1 MSTAVASAM
10 DESRPGLEHLP
21 SNTIQQSTNSN
32 RATLP
37 DDMQHLSLST
47 AAATA
52 LPPSSPAAPNMTS
65 PEYGGSSS
73 SSGLTHLTRSP
84 LRRAP
89 SSTSL
94 GGSDRSTT
102 PTLHKRASLSSLQ
115 GSGGGTPPRSPASR
129 RTSSHLAS
137 STGPGLSVRSHLP
150 PPAEESQPPSATAAS
165 VAHDFFEQELN
176 IHRSGAGKAEEAQ
189 TIVVL
194 QDDCYGHRFSRPRT
208 SKANLNLIVERPERM
223 HASILG
229 LATAYVRLGGRH
241 AEAHAPPHPQKHP
254 STLPSVPFKIHKT
267 ARRLSLRSPAAVAI
281 HGAKWMNELSAM
293 CDAAESKLALSG
305 KELSRPSTIDQTNGK
320 TQTDKSKLHEG
331 DLYLCSGSL
340 NALEGALGGVCE
352 GIDAVFQNR
361 GPKRAF
367 VCIRPPGHH
376 CSADMPSGFCWLN
389 NIHVGIGHAA
399 LTHGLTHAAIIDF
412 DLHHGDGSQF
422 ITWAHNSRVS
432 SMPKNT
438 SITKKTAI
446 GYFSLHDINSYP
458 CEMGDEEK
466 VRNASL
472 CIENAHGQNI
482 WNVHLQPWKT
492 EADFWQ
498 LYEERYSVILD
509 KARTFLRTHSDRLQ
523 QAPTHPT
530 PKAAIFLSAGFDA
543 SEWESAG
550 MQRHQVNVPTDFY
563 ARLTRDIVSI
573 AEEEG
578 LGVNGRIIS
587 VLEGGYSD
595 RALMS
600 GILSHLSGLAATPRT
615 SRLSTNAEGLG
626 HEMGRKLE
634 RLDLDHNSMHTPS
647 DPRREDVE
655 IFDSNWWSPN
665 HLEELEALTR
675 PPAPTVAPKKPRND
689 GRPTYTSATQSFT
702 AKIVS
707 PPQGRRSISGSGG
720 APHQQGIFPARV
732 PSPPPPEVNWATA
745 AYELSKLLIPSDRE
759 TRSCK
764 PEDLNAEASR
774 ARRDRYSSVGLPTD
788 APVVDPKRMQLRD
801 RKAKPPQ
808 YVSDD
813 ETKPLSRAT
822 RRKTIPDVSLLDV
835 ELSAASDH
843 ASAPQPSRP
852 ARRRSSV
859 ASNASSGTTERGS
872 EFSLGTT
879 NGTNIGREQLL
890 VKKARGAANPRQDAA
905 KVKAVRKQ
913 AAISRA
919 PSISSTG
926 SSLEN
931 QITGNHDIIK
941 TPLAVNVEMEN
952 EDVDQLASGMKRMS
966 IKLNVPPKHE
976 YEARD
981 TKVKAAPRGRP
992 AKPSAPKTTKPVSP
1006 TKSKPKPVKGSSP
1019 PKPISNESFVAQQ
1032 LPSPA
1037 LDSEPAQGTREPFLE
1052 PKLPEQLLQ
1061 PAAQIPPEQAHTC
1074 LVLPPEPPTTASAHN
1089 SIVGTPDDRSTYIPG
1104 QEQTNLEPP
1113 TVTPLSAM
1121 QQQHLSDLSLPGTP
1135 VTAKRTKQDLPVF
1148 TSTSPISF
1156 SKSNVITSNIDQTV
1170 YTNGYADQT
1179 AMAHSSTP
1187 FNGLPAVA
1195 GAIDGQMEIPSEP
1208 FSSPNSLAGM
1218 NAKQEPSDPG
1228 SIWDV
1233 PDTPKPCKP

>member
-1 MSTAVASAM
+1 M
-10 DESRPGLEHLP
+10 DESRPGFEHHP
-21 SNTIQQSTNSN
+21 SNTIQQSTNSD
-32 RATLP
+32 RATLLN
-37 DDMQHLSLST
+37 DMQHLSLST

-65 PEYGGSSS
+65 PEYGGNSS
-73 SSGLTHLTRSP
+73 SSGVTHLTRSP

-137 STGPGLSVRSHLP
+137 STGPGLAVRSHLP
-150 PPAEESQPPSATAAS
+150 PPAEESQPPPATAAS
-165 VAHDFFEQELN
+165 VAHDFFEKELN
-176 IHRSGAGKAEEAQ
+176 IHQSGVGKAEEAQ

-241 AEAHAPPHPQKHP
+241 AEGDSPPHPQKHP
-254 STLPSVPFKIHKT
+254 STLHSVPFKIHKT

-281 HGAKWMNELSAM
+281 HGTKWMNELSVM

-305 KELSRPSTIDQTNGK
+305 KELSRPSTVDQTNGK
-320 TQTDKSKLHEG
+320 TQMERSKLHEG

-352 GIDAVFQNR
+352 GIDAVFQDS

-412 DLHHGDGSQF
+412 DLHHGDGSQS

-492 EADFWQ
+492 EAEFWQ
-498 LYEERYSVILD
+498 LYEERYSVLLD
-509 KARTFLRTHSDRLQ
+509 KARTFLRTNSDRLQ
-523 QAPTHPT
+523 QAPTHPK

-573 AEEEG
+573 AEEEC
-578 LGVNGRIIS
+578 LGVDGRIIS
-587 VLEGGYSD
+587 VLEGGYTD

-600 GILSHLSGLAATPRT
+600 GVLSHVSGLAATPRT
-615 SRLSTNAEGLG
+615 SRLSTNANGLG
-626 HEMGRKLE
+626 HKMGRKLE
-634 RLDLDHNSMHTPS
+634 GLDLGHDSMHTQS

-655 IFDSNWWSPN
+655 SFDSNWWSPT

-675 PPAPTVAPKKPRND
+675 PPALTVAPKKLRND
-689 GRPTYTSATQSFT
+689 GRPTYTSATQSYT

-720 APHQQGIFPARV
+720 GPHQQGISPARV

-801 RKAKPPQ
+801 RKAKSSQ
-808 YVSDD
+808 YVSED
-813 ETKPLSRAT
+813 EATPLSRAT

-835 ELSAASDH
+835 ELSAAPGN

-852 ARRRSSV
+852 ARRRSSI
-859 ASNASSGTTERGS
+859 ASTTSSETAERGS
-872 EFSLGTT
+872 EFSVGTA

-890 VKKARGAANPRQDAA
+890 IKKSRGAANPHQDAP

-913 AAISRA
+913 APISRA
-919 PSISSTG
+919 PSISSAG

-931 QITGNHDIIK
+931 QMTGNQDMIK
-941 TPLAVNVEMEN
+941 TPLAANVEMEN
-952 EDVDQLASGMKRMS
+952 EDLDQVASGMKKMS

-976 YEARD
+976 YEARE
-981 TKVKAAPRGRP
+981 TKAKAAPRGRP
-992 AKPSAPKTTKPVSP
+992 AKLSAPKTTKPVSP
-1006 TKSKPKPVKGSSP
+1006 IKSKTKPVKGSPP
-1019 PKPISNESFVAQQ
+1019 PKPISNEPSIAQQ
-1032 LPSPA
+1032 LPPPA
-1037 LDSEPAQGTREPFLE
+1037 LASEPAQGTREPFLE

-1061 PAAQIPPEQAHTC
+1061 PAAQTPPEQAHTC
-1074 LVLPPEPPTTASAHN
+1074 LILPPEPPATATAHN
-1089 SIVGTPDDRSTYIPG
+1089 SIVATSEDRSTHIPD
-1104 QEQTNLEPP
+1104 QELTNPELPEVAPQA
-1113 TVTPLSAM
+1113 AM
-1121 QQQHLSDLSLPGTP
+1121 QQQVLSDFSHPGTP
-1135 VTAKRTKQDLPVF
+1135 VTAKRTKQELPVF

-1156 SKSNVITSNIDQTV
+1156 SKSNTITSDIGQTM
-1170 YTNGYADQT
+1170 YTNGHANQN
-1179 AMAHSSTP
+1179 AKVHCSPP

-1195 GAIDGQMEIPSEP
+1195 GSIDQQMGMPSKP
-1208 FSSPNSLAGM
+1208 FSSRNSLTGM
-1218 NAKQEPSDPG
+1218 NVKQEPQDPA

-1233 PDTPKPCKP
+1233 PDTPKPRIP

>member
-1 MSTAVASAM
+1 M
-10 DESRPGLEHLP
+10 DESRPGLEHPP
-21 SNTIQQSTNSN
+21 SNTIQQSTNSD
-32 RATLP
+32 RATLLN
-37 DDMQHLSLST
+37 DMQHLSRST

-65 PEYGGSSS
+65 PEYGGNSS
-73 SSGLTHLTRSP
+73 SSGVTRLTRSP

-137 STGPGLSVRSHLP
+137 STGPGLAVRSHLP
-150 PPAEESQPPSATAAS
+150 PAAEESQPPPATAAS
-165 VAHDFFEQELN
+165 VAHDFFEKELS
-176 IHRSGAGKAEEAQ
+176 IHSSGAGKAEETQ

-241 AEAHAPPHPQKHP
+241 AEGDAPPHPQKHP
-254 STLPSVPFKIHKT
+254 STVPSVPFKIHKT

-281 HGAKWMNELSAM
+281 HGAKWMDELSVM
-293 CDAAESKLALSG
+293 CDAAESRLALSG
-305 KELSRPSTIDQTNGK
+305 KELSRPSTVDQTNGK
-320 TQTDKSKLHEG
+320 TQMERSKLHEG
-331 DLYLCSGSL
+331 DLYLCSGSQY
-340 NALEGALGGVCE
+340 ALEGALGGVCE
-352 GIDAVFQNR
+352 GIDVVFQDS

-389 NIHVGIGHAA
+389 NVHVGIGHAA

-412 DLHHGDGSQF
+412 DLHHGDGSQS

-438 SITKKTAI
+438 PITKRTAI

-492 EADFWQ
+492 EAEFWQ
-498 LYEERYSVILD
+498 LYEERYSVLLD
-509 KARTFLRTHSDRLQ
+509 KARTFLRTYSDRLQ
-523 QAPTHPT
+523 QAPTHPK

-563 ARLTRDIVSI
+563 ARLTRDVVSI
-573 AEEEG
+573 AEEEC
-578 LGVNGRIIS
+578 LGVDGRIIS

-600 GILSHLSGLAATPRT
+600 GILSHLSGLAAT
-615 SRLSTNAEGLG
+615 SRKSRRSTNANGLA

-634 RLDLDHNSMHTPS
+634 GLDLGHDSMHTQS

-655 IFDSNWWSPN
+655 SFDSNWWSPT

-675 PPAPTVAPKKPRND
+675 PPAPTVAPKKLRND
-689 GRPTYTSATQSFT
+689 GRPAYTSATQSYT

-707 PPQGRRSISGSGG
+707 PPQGRRSISGSAGG
-720 APHQQGIFPARV
+720 PHQQGISPARV
-732 PSPPPPEVNWATA
+732 PSPPPPEVDWATA

-801 RKAKPPQ
+801 RKAKPSQ
-808 YVSDD
+808 YVSEDD
-813 ETKPLSRAT
+813 ATPLSRAT

-835 ELSAASDH
+835 ELSGGPGN

-852 ARRRSSV
+852 ARRRSSI
-859 ASNASSGTTERGS
+859 ASTTSSGTAERGS
-872 EFSLGTT
+872 EFSVGTA

-890 VKKARGAANPRQDAA
+890 IKKSRGAANPRQDAP
-905 KVKAVRKQ
+905 KVKAIRKQ
-913 AAISRA
+913 APISRA
-919 PSISSTG
+919 PSISSAG

-931 QITGNHDIIK
+931 QIPGDQGMIK

-952 EDVDQLASGMKRMS
+952 EDLDQLASGMKKMS

-976 YEARD
+976 YEARE
-981 TKVKAAPRGRP
+981 TKAKAAPRGRP
-992 AKPSAPKTTKPVSP
+992 AKPSASKTTKPVSP
-1006 TKSKPKPVKGSSP
+1006 IKSKTKPVKESPP
-1019 PKPISNESFVAQQ
+1019 PKPISNEPSIAQQ
-1032 LPSPA
+1032 LPPPA
-1037 LDSEPAQGTREPFLE
+1037 LESEPAQGTREPFLE

-1061 PAAQIPPEQAHTC
+1061 PAAQKPSEQ
-1074 LVLPPEPPTTASAHN
+1074 TASGHN
-1089 SIVGTPDDRSTYIPG
+1089 SIIATSEDRSTHIPD
-1104 QEQTNLEPP
+1104 QEQTNLESPGVAP
-1113 TVTPLSAM
+1113 QATM
-1121 QQQHLSDLSLPGTP
+1121 QQQVLSDFSHPGTP
-1135 VTAKRTKQDLPVF
+1135 VTAKRTKQELPIF

-1156 SKSNVITSNIDQTV
+1156 SKSKTITSDVGQTM
-1170 YTNGYADQT
+1170 YTNGHANQN
-1179 AMAHSSTP
+1179 AKVHSSP
-1187 FNGLPAVA
+1187 PSNEVPAVA
-1195 GAIDGQMEIPSEP
+1195 GSIDQQMGMPSEP
-1208 FSSPNSLAGM
+1208 FSSRISPTGINV
-1218 NAKQEPSDPG
+1218 KQEPQDPA

-1233 PDTPKPCKP
+1233 PDTPEPRIS

>member
-1 MSTAVASAM
+1 M
-10 DESRPGLEHLP
+10 DERRPSLEHLP
-21 SNTIQQSTNSN
+21 SNTIQQSTNN
-32 RATLP
+32 DRGTLL

-47 AAATA
+47 AAATS
-52 LPPSSPAAPNMTS
+52 LPPSSPAAPNATS
-65 PEYGGSSS
+65 PEYSGNSS
-73 SSGLTHLTRSP
+73 SSGLTYLTRSP

-137 STGPGLSVRSHLP
+137 SSGPGLAVRSHLP
-150 PPAEESQPPSATAAS
+150 PPAEESQPPPATAAS
-165 VAHDFFEQELN
+165 VAHDFFEKELN
-176 IHRSGAGKAEEAQ
+176 IHQSGVGKAEEAQ

-241 AEAHAPPHPQKHP
+241 AEGDAPPHPQKHP

-305 KELSRPSTIDQTNGK
+305 KELSRPSTDDQTNGK
-320 TQTDKSKLHEG
+320 NQTDRSKLHEG

-352 GIDAVFQNR
+352 GIDAVFQDS

-412 DLHHGDGSQF
+412 DLHHGDGSQS

-438 SITKKTAI
+438 SMTKKTAI

-492 EADFWQ
+492 EAEFWQ
-498 LYEERYSVILD
+498 LYEERYYVVLD

-523 QAPTHPT
+523 QAPSHPK

-563 ARLTRDIVSI
+563 ARLTRDVVSI
-573 AEEEG
+573 AEEEC
-578 LGVNGRIIS
+578 LGVDGRTIS

-600 GILSHLSGLAATPRT
+600 GILSHLSALAVTPRT
-615 SRLSTNAEGLG
+615 SGLSINADGLG

-634 RLDLDHNSMHTPS
+634 RLDLDHNSMHTQS
-647 DPRREDVE
+647 DPPREDVKV
-655 IFDSNWWSPN
+655 FDSSWWSPN

-689 GRPTYTSATQSFT
+689 GRPTYTSATQSYT

-720 APHQQGIFPARV
+720 TPHQQGISPARV

-759 TRSCK
+759 TKSCK

-788 APVVDPKRMQLRD
+788 AAVVDPKRMQLRD
-801 RKAKPPQ
+801 RKAKPSQ
-808 YVSDD
+808 HVSDD
-813 ETKPLSRAT
+813 EAKPLSRAT

-835 ELSAASDH
+835 ELSAAQDH

-852 ARRRSSV
+852 TRRRSSV
-859 ASNASSGTTERGS
+859 ASTASSGTAERGS
-872 EFSLGTT
+872 EFSVGTA
-879 NGTNIGREQLL
+879 NGTNVGREQLL
-890 VKKARGAANPRQDAA
+890 IKKSRGAANHRQDAP

-919 PSISSTG
+919 PSISSAG
-926 SSLEN
+926 SNLEN
-931 QITGNHDIIK
+931 QMTGNQDMIK

-976 YEARD
+976 YEARE
-981 TKVKAAPRGRP
+981 TKAALRGRP
-992 AKPSAPKTTKPVSP
+992 AKPSATKTAKPVSP
-1006 TKSKPKPVKGSSP
+1006 IKSKTKPVKGSSP
-1019 PKPISNESFVAQQ
+1019 PKPISNEPLVAQQ
-1032 LPSPA
+1032 LPPPA
-1037 LDSEPAQGTREPFLE
+1037 LDSEPAQVTREPFLE

-1061 PAAQIPPEQAHTC
+1061 PAAQTPPEQAHTS
-1074 LVLPPEPPTTASAHN
+1074 LILPPEPPATASPHS
-1089 SIVGTPDDRSTYIPG
+1089 SIVATSEGRSTHIPD
-1104 QEQTNLEPP
+1104 QELTNPESPKIIP
-1113 TVTPLSAM
+1113 QPAM
-1121 QQQHLSDLSLPGTP
+1121 QQQVFSDFSHSGTP
-1135 VTAKRTKQDLPVF
+1135 ITAKRTKQELPVF

-1156 SKSNVITSNIDQTV
+1156 SKSNIITSDIGQTM
-1170 YTNGYADQT
+1170 YTNGHSNQNAIV
-1179 AMAHSSTP
+1179 HSSLP

-1195 GAIDGQMEIPSEP
+1195 GSIDQQMGMPSEP
-1208 FSSPNSLAGM
+1208 FPSQDSATGM
-1218 NAKQEPSDPG
+1218 NAKQEPQDPA

-1233 PDTPKPCKP
+1233 PDTPKPRKP

>member
-1 MSTAVASAM
+1 M
-10 DESRPGLEHLP
+10 DDSRPGLEHLP
-21 SNTIQQSTNSN
+21 SNTNYQSTNN
-32 RATLP
+32 DRGTPLN
-37 DDMQHLSLST
+37 DMQHLSLST
-47 AAATA
+47 AVATA
-52 LPPSSPAAPNMTS
+52 LPPSSPPAPNMTS
-65 PEYGGSSS
+65 LEYSGNSS
-73 SSGLTHLTRSP
+73 SSGLIHLTRSP
-84 LRRAP
+84 LRRPP

-115 GSGGGTPPRSPASR
+115 GDGEGTPPRSPAYR

-137 STGPGLSVRSHLP
+137 STGLGLAVRSHLP
-150 PPAEESQPPSATAAS
+150 PPAEESQPRPATAAS
-165 VAHDFFEQELN
+165 VAHEFFEKELN

-208 SKANLNLIVERPERM
+208 SKANLSLIVERPERM

-241 AEAHAPPHPQKHP
+241 AEGNAPPHPQKHP

-267 ARRLSLRSPAAVAI
+267 ARRLSLKSPAAVAI
-281 HGAKWMNELSAM
+281 HGVKWMNELSAM

-305 KELSRPSTIDQTNGK
+305 KELSRPTTVDQTNGK
-320 TQTDKSKLHEG
+320 AQADRSKLHEG
-331 DLYLCSGSL
+331 DLYLCSESL

-352 GIDAVFQNR
+352 GIDAVFQDR

-389 NIHVGIGHAA
+389 NVHVGIGHAA

-412 DLHHGDGSQF
+412 DLHHGDGSQS

-438 SITKKTAI
+438 SIIRKTAI

-492 EADFWQ
+492 EAEFWQ
-498 LYEERYSVILD
+498 LYEERYSVVLS

-523 QAPTHPT
+523 QAPSHPK

-563 ARLTRDIVSI
+563 ARLTRDVVSI
-573 AEEEG
+573 AEEEC
-578 LGVNGRIIS
+578 LGVDGRIIS

-615 SRLSTNAEGLG
+615 SGLSSNTDGLG

-634 RLDLDHNSMHTPS
+634 TLDLGHKSMHTQN
-647 DPRREDVE
+647 DPRRGDDE
-655 IFDSNWWSPN
+655 IYDSNWWSPN
-665 HLEELEALTR
+665 NLEELEALTR
-675 PPAPTVAPKKPRND
+675 PPVPTVALKKPRND
-689 GRPTYTSATQSFT
+689 ARPTYTSATQSYT

-720 APHQQGIFPARV
+720 VPHQQGFSPARL
-732 PSPPPPEVNWATA
+732 PSPPPPEVYWATA
-745 AYELSKLLIPSDRE
+745 AHELSKLLIPSDRE
-759 TRSCK
+759 TRSCR

-788 APVVDPKRMQLRD
+788 APIVDPKRMQLRD
-801 RKAKPPQ
+801 RKAKPSQ
-808 YVSDD
+808 YISDD
-813 ETKPLSRAT
+813 EAKPSRAT
-822 RRKTIPDVSLLDV
+822 RRKTIPGVSLQDV
-835 ELSAASDH
+835 ELSAAASDH
-843 ASAPQPSRP
+843 ANAPQPSRP
-852 ARRRSSV
+852 ARRRSSM
-859 ASNASSGTTERGS
+859 ASTASSVTAEGGS
-872 EFSLGTT
+872 EFSLGTSNDT
-879 NGTNIGREQLL
+879 HIGREQLL
-890 VKKARGAANPRQDAA
+890 MKKSRGAAHPRQDAP

-913 AAISRA
+913 AAISRV
-919 PSISSTG
+919 PSMSSAG
-926 SSLEN
+926 SNLEN
-931 QITGNHDIIK
+931 QMTGNQDVIK
-941 TPLAVNVEMEN
+941 APLLLNIGMEN
-952 EDVDQLASGMKRMS
+952 RDVDQLASGMKKMS

-976 YEARD
+976 CEAREM
-981 TKVKAAPRGRP
+981 KAKAASRGRP
-992 AKPSAPKTTKPVSP
+992 AKPSATKITKPVSP
-1006 TKSKPKPVKGSSP
+1006 TKSKIKPVKGSPP
-1019 PKPISNESFVAQQ
+1019 PKQISNGLLVVQQ
-1032 LPSPA
+1032 LPPPA
-1037 LDSEPAQGTREPFLE
+1037 LDSEPAQGTHEPVLE

-1061 PAAQIPPEQAHTC
+1061 PAAQTPPEQA
-1074 LVLPPEPPTTASAHN
+1074 LVLSPELPATASAHN
-1089 SIVGTPDDRSTYIPG
+1089 PIVETSEDRSTHIAD
-1104 QEQTNLEPP
+1104 QAQTNPESPK
-1113 TVTPLSAM
+1113 VTPQSVM
-1121 QQQHLSDLSLPGTP
+1121 QQQLVPDLSLPGTP
-1135 VTAKRTKQDLPVF
+1135 VTAKRTKQELPVF

-1156 SKSNVITSNIDQTV
+1156 SKSNIITSDIGQKMH
-1170 YTNGYADQT
+1170 TNGYADQK
-1179 AMAHSSTP
+1179 AMVHSSP
-1187 FNGLPAVA
+1187 PLNGLPAGA
-1195 GAIDGQMEIPSEP
+1195 GALNREVGMTSEP
-1208 FSSPNSLAGM
+1208 SSSRNSLIGM
-1218 NAKQEPSDPG
+1218 NVKQEQPNPA

-1233 PDTPKPCKP
+1233 PDTPKPRKP

>member
-1 MSTAVASAM
+1 MHKSQ
-10 DESRPGLEHLP
+10 PGWEHLTN
-21 SNTIQQSTNSN
+21 NTAPRSTNN
-32 RATLP
+32 DGATLL
-37 DDMQHLSLST
+37 DDMQQLSLST
-47 AAATA
+47 AAATV
-52 LPPSSPAAPNMTS
+52 LPPSSPAASNMTTL
-65 PEYGGSSS
+65 EYSGNSS
-73 SSGLTHLTRSP
+73 SSGLNHSTRSP

-115 GSGGGTPPRSPASR
+115 GSGGGTPPRSPAFR
-129 RTSSHLAS
+129 RTSSHLVS
-137 STGPGLSVRSHLP
+137 STGPGLAVRSHLP
-150 PPAEESQPPSATAAS
+150 SPAEEHQPPPATAAS
-165 VAHDFFEQELN
+165 VAHDFFEKELN
-176 IHRSGAGKAEEAQ
+176 IHQSGAGKAEEAQ

-241 AEAHAPPHPQKHP
+241 AGGGAPPHPQKHP

-305 KELSRPSTIDQTNGK
+305 KELSRPSTVDQTNGK
-320 TQTDKSKLHEG
+320 AQADRSKLHEG
-331 DLYLCSGSL
+331 DLYLCSESL

-352 GIDAVFQNR
+352 GIDTVFNDR
-361 GPKRAF
+361 GPNRAF

-412 DLHHGDGSQF
+412 DLHHGDGSQS

-438 SITKKTAI
+438 SIIKKTAI

-458 CEMGDEEK
+458 CEMGEEDK

-492 EADFWQ
+492 EAEFWQ
-498 LYEERYSVILD
+498 LYEERYSVVLS

-523 QAPTHPT
+523 QAPTHPK

-543 SEWESAG
+543 SEWESPG

-563 ARLTRDIVSI
+563 ARLTCDVVSI

-578 LGVNGRIIS
+578 LGVDGRIIS

-600 GILSHLSGLAATPRT
+600 GILSHLSGLATTPRT
-615 SRLSTNAEGLG
+615 SRLSTNADGVG
-626 HEMGRKLE
+626 HEMGRKLG
-634 RLDLDHNSMHTPS
+634 RLDLGLNSMHTQS
-647 DPRREDVE
+647 DPRREVVE
-655 IFDSNWWSPN
+655 NIDSNWWSLL

-675 PPAPTVAPKKPRND
+675 PPTPTVALKKQRHD
-689 GRPTYTSATQSFT
+689 ARPTYTSATQSYT
-702 AKIVS
+702 AKIIS
-707 PPQGRRSISGSGG
+707 PPQSRRSISGSGG
-720 APHQQGIFPARV
+720 VLHQQGFSPARV
-732 PSPPPPEVNWATA
+732 PSPPPPEVYWATA
-745 AYELSKLLIPSDRE
+745 AHELSKLLVPSDRE

-788 APVVDPKRMQLRD
+788 ASIVDPKRMQLRD
-801 RKAKPPQ
+801 RKAKPSQ

-813 ETKPLSRAT
+813 EAKPVPRAT
-822 RRKTIPDVSLLDV
+822 RRKTIPDVSLLDM
-835 ELSAASDH
+835 EISAAASGH
-843 ASAPQPSRP
+843 AGAAQPSRP

-859 ASNASSGTTERGS
+859 ASTASSATTERGS
-872 EFSLGTT
+872 EFSLGTA
-879 NGTNIGREQLL
+879 NGAHIGREQILI
-890 VKKARGAANPRQDAA
+890 KKSRGAANPRQDAP

-919 PSISSTG
+919 PSVSSAG
-926 SSLEN
+926 SNLEN
-931 QITGNHDIIK
+931 QMTGNQDIIK
-941 TPLAVNVEMEN
+941 APLAVDDEMKN
-952 EDVDQLASGMKRMS
+952 KDVDQLASGMKKMS
-966 IKLNVPPKHE
+966 IKLNVPSKQE
-976 YEARD
+976 CEARE
-981 TKVKAAPRGRP
+981 TKAKAAIRGRP

-1006 TKSKPKPVKGSSP
+1006 TKSKAKPVKGSP
-1019 PKPISNESFVAQQ
+1019 PPRPILNEPLVAQK
-1032 LPSPA
+1032 LPPPA
-1037 LDSEPAQGTREPFLE
+1037 LDSDPAQRTHEPVLE
-1052 PKLPEQLLQ
+1052 PELPEQLLQ
-1061 PAAQIPPEQAHTC
+1061 PAAQTPPEQAHTC
-1074 LVLPPEPPTTASAHN
+1074 LVLPPEASATASAHN
-1089 SIVGTPDDRSTYIPG
+1089 SIAATSEDRSTHIPH
-1104 QEQTNLEPP
+1104 QDQTNPGSP
-1113 TVTPLSAM
+1113 RAIPQSSI
-1121 QQQHLSDLSLPGTP
+1121 QQQLLSDSFPPGTP
-1135 VTAKRTKQDLPVF
+1135 VTAKRTKQELPVF

-1156 SKSNVITSNIDQTV
+1156 SKPNIITSDIGQIMDTSGHANQKPK
-1170 YTNGYADQT
+1170 
-1179 AMAHSSTP
+1179 AHSSP
-1187 FNGLPAVA
+1187 PLNGVPAVM
-1195 GAIDGQMEIPSEP
+1195 GATDQIKGMPSEP
-1208 FSSPNSLAGM
+1208 YASRDSMTGM
-1218 NAKQEPSDPG
+1218 NVKQEPHNSV